1 VVRVVPA
8 AQSPVVLRTAGP
20 ATLKGWLSAECR
32 IGERAPCLQ
41 ETTRRLCNAIS
52 MMNLVISFENS
63 IVIDLLVD
71 EVYDFVSDL
80 TSITKW
86 N

>member
-1 VVRVVPA
+1 
-8 AQSPVVLRTAGP
+8 
-20 ATLKGWLSAECR
+20 
-32 IGERAPCLQ
+32 
-41 ETTRRLCNAIS
+41 
-52 MMNLVISFENS
+52 MMTLVISFENS

>member
-1 VVRVVPA
+1 M
-8 AQSPVVLRTAGP
+8 
-20 ATLKGWLSAECR
+20 
-32 IGERAPCLQ
+32 
-41 ETTRRLCNAIS
+41 TRRLCNAIS